1 MENKIII
8 PKNCSSI
15 TLQFEFEEEK
25 PKSILGTKDFDY
37 KTIKTYEDA
46 VKARKVDDDDIIYPT
61 DRPHIVTYKKICHI
75 IKVIN
80 NGWVPNWSD
89 SNQRKYFPWFAVSP
103 SGSGFSVSA
112 CDYHSSNSSVGS
124 RLLTDTS
131 EKASY
136 LASQLQYLYIQYLL

>member
-25 PKSILGTKDFDY
+25 PKSIWGTKDFDY

-61 DRPHIVTYKKICHI
+61 DHPHIVAYKKICHI

-89 SNQRKYFPWFAVSP
+89 NNQRKYFPYFRVSP
-103 SGSGFSVSA
+103 SGSGFSDSYYGYYYT
-112 CDYHSSNSSVGS
+112 CTGVGS
-124 RLLTDTS
+124 RLLTDSS
-131 EKASY
+131 EKALY
-136 LASQLQYLYIQYLL
+136 LANQFQDLYVQYLL

>member
-25 PKSILGTKDFDY
+25 PKSIWGTKDFDY

-61 DRPHIVTYKKICHI
+61 DRPHIVAYKKICHI

-89 SNQRKYFPWFAVSP
+89 SNQHKYFPWFEVSP
-103 SGSGFSVSA
+103 SGSGFSDSD
-112 CDYHSSNSSVGS
+112 CGYLCTTSGVGS
-124 RLLTDTS
+124 RFLTDTS

>member
-25 PKSILGTKDFDY
+25 PKSIWGTKDFDY

-61 DRPHIVTYKKICHI
+61 DRPHIVAYKKICHI

-89 SNQRKYFPWFAVSP
+89 SNQRKYFPYFRVFP
-103 SGSGFSVSA
+103 SGSGFSGSGYDYGSSAASVS
-112 CDYHSSNSSVGS
+112 S
-124 RLLTDTS
+124 RLLTDSS
-131 EKASY
+131 EKALY
-136 LASQLQYLYIQYLL
+136 LANQFQDLYIQYLL

>member
-1 MENKIII
+1 MENKITI

-25 PKSILGTKDFDY
+25 PKSIWGTKDFDY

-61 DRPHIVTYKKICHI
+61 DRHHIVAYKKICHI

-89 SNQRKYFPWFAVSP
+89 SNQRKYFPWFVVSP
-103 SGSGFSVSA
+103 SGSGFSASDS
-112 CDYHSSNSSVGS
+112 DYCYSYTSVGS
-124 RLLTDTS
+124 RLVTDTD
-131 EKASY
+131 EKALY
-136 LASQLQYLYIQYLL
+136 LPNQFKDLYIQYLL

>member
-25 PKSILGTKDFDY
+25 PKSIWETKDFDY

-61 DRPHIVTYKKICHI
+61 DRPHIVAYKKICHI

-89 SNQRKYFPWFAVSP
+89 NNQRKYFPYFRVFS
-103 SGSGFSVSA
+103 SGSARSVLG
-112 CDYHSSNSSVGS
+112 CDFGCTAAFVGS

-131 EKASY
+131 EKALY
-136 LASQLQYLYIQYLL
+136 LANQFQDLYSQYLL

>member
-25 PKSILGTKDFDY
+25 PKSIWGTKDFDY

-61 DRPHIVTYKKICHI
+61 DRPHIVAYKKICHI

-89 SNQRKYFPWFAVSP
+89 NNQRKYFPYFRVSP
-103 SGSGFSVSA
+103 SGSGFSGSTYA
-112 CDYHSSNSSVGS
+112 YDYTATGVGS
-124 RLLTDTS
+124 RLLTDSS
-131 EKASY
+131 EKALY
-136 LASQLQYLYIQYLL
+136 LANQFQDLYVQYLL

>member
-25 PKSILGTKDFDY
+25 PKSIWGTKDFDY

-61 DRPHIVTYKKICHI
+61 DRPHIVAYKKICHI

-89 SNQRKYFPWFAVSP
+89 SDQRKYFPWFEVSP
-103 SGSGFSVSA
+103 SGSGFSDSYFG
-112 CDYHSSNSSVGS
+112 CSYTSTRVGS

-136 LASQLQYLYIQYLL
+136 LASQLQYLYSQYLL

>member
-25 PKSILGTKDFDY
+25 PKSIWGTKDFDY

-61 DRPHIVTYKKICHI
+61 DRPHIVAYKKICHI

-89 SNQRKYFPWFAVSP
+89 NNQRKYFPYFRVFP
-103 SGSGFSVSA
+103 SGSGFSVLGFDFGCTA
-112 CDYHSSNSSVGS
+112 AFVGS
-124 RLLTDTS
+124 RLLTDSS
-131 EKASY
+131 EKALY
-136 LASQLQYLYIQYLL
+136 LANQFQDLYVQYLL